1 MAPRA
6 AGRAHDG
13 AFPGRCGNRGRMGV
27 PWIRVDAL
35 VVAHLLAVVLLRAV
49 FRRALVQ
56 ISWCPPLD
64 AAAVGV
70 LHRALRGRSAVCGAA
85 SGDSRLGSAVCGAC
99 RDFVPCLV
107 GAQGAFAMVERRGGV
122 GLLPDADADVLLWRR
137 YA

>member
-70 LHRALRGRSAVCGAA
+70 LHLS
-85 SGDSRLGSAVCGAC
+85 LIHI
-99 RDFVPCLV
+99 
-107 GAQGAFAMVERRGGV
+107 
-122 GLLPDADADVLLWRR
+122 
-137 YA
+137 

>member
-107 GAQGAFAMVERRGGV
+107 GAQGAFAMVERC
-122 GLLPDADADVLLWRR
+122 LLYTSDAADE
-137 YA
+137 